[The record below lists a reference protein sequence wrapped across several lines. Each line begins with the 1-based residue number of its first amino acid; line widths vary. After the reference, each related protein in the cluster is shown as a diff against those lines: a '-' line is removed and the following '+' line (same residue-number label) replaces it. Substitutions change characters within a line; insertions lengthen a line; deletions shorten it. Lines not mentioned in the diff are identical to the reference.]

1 MTTTTNTKNTKSL
14 LRQVSFYAK
23 AGDVNTTPPIGPMLS
38 QHGIDVKQ
46 FCNMFNTETKD
57 YDKGFLLKVILNVYK
72 NNTFSY
78 IIKSSPLFFLLEL
91 ASEDLEIK
99 YNYKD
104 YKIITLYNLYLITLI
119 KNIEYKL
126 INIKQLFKLVL
137 KEAKKNNYKIIEKTC
152 EDYYYFY
159 V

>member
-1 MTTTTNTKNTKSL
+1 MIRDLNL

-23 AGDVNTTPPIGPMLS
+23 AGDISATPPIGSMLS

-46 FCNMFNTETKD
+46 FCVMFNNETKD

-78 IIKSSPLFFLLEL
+78 IIKSSPLSFLLEL
-91 ASEDLEIK
+91 ASEELDIK
-99 YNYKD
+99 YNY
-104 YKIITLYNLYLITLI
+104 YEERVISLYSLYLITLI
-119 KNIEYKL
+119 KNIEYNL
-126 INIKQLFKLVL
+126 INIKDLFKIVVIQ
-137 KEAKKNNYKIIEKTC
+137 AKGSNYKIIEKTC
-152 EDYYYFY
+152 EDYYYIY